1 MYVWT
6 GRGVYYSWRI
16 TELYNEYCSV
26 LILWLD
32 VVTKLKFMD
41 IVTLVIVCIH

>member
-1 MYVWT
+1 MCVQVGGYT
-6 GRGVYYSWRI
+6 IPGEL
-16 TELYNEYCSV
+16 TELYSKYCSL